1 MSSPDRID
9 RRHFAAQLAVG
20 ASALTAAMTPLAAAS
35 AAEDKPVADKNQKGD
50 KPAEAKP
57 DEAAAPPELPSAE
70 IVLLTYLTRRHP
82 SDHYEEAAIQ
92 GIFRDIRG
100 DVARG
105 KQLSE
110 FPLTN
115 ADEPAFVFVAYRR
128 QIQGDEQ
135 KETEGTK

>member
-1 MSSPDRID
+1 MPSPNRID

-35 AAEDKPVADKNQKGD
+35 AAEDQPVAEKNEKGD
-50 KPAEAKP
+50 KPAEKPP
-57 DEAAAPPELPSAE
+57 DEASVPPELPSAE

-82 SDHYEEAAIQ
+82 SDHYDEAALQ
-92 GIFRDIRG
+92 GIYRDIRG

-115 ADEPAFVFVAYRR
+115 ADEPAFVFAAYRNNEESGVR
-128 QIQGDEQ
+128 SQES
-135 KETEGTK
+135 E

>member
-1 MSSPDRID
+1 MSSPNRID

-20 ASALTAAMTPLAAAS
+20 AGALTAAMTPLAAAS
-35 AAEDKPVADKNQKGD
+35 AAEDKPVADKNEKGD

-57 DEAAAPPELPSAE
+57 DEAAAPPELPPAE

-82 SDHYEEAAIQ
+82 SDRYDEAAIQ

-100 DVARG
+100 DIARG
-105 KQLSE
+105 RQLSE

-115 ADEPAFVFVAYRR
+115 ADEPAFVFAAYRKNEVPGNKS
-128 QIQGDEQ
+128 QEA
-135 KETEGTK
+135 K

>member
-20 ASALTAAMTPLAAAS
+20 ASALTVAMTPLAATS
-35 AAEDKPVADKNQKGD
+35 AAEDKPVADKNEKRD
-50 KPAEAKP
+50 KPAEKQS

-70 IVLLTYLTRRHP
+70 VILLTYLTRRYP
-82 SDHYEEAAIQ
+82 SDHYDEAALQ

-115 ADEPAFVFVAYRR
+115 ADEPAFVFATYRS
-128 QIQGDEQ
+128 QSKDNEQ